1 MAQTPKIS
9 RIEAVVN
16 LASGGSTPQDVEQM
30 RGLLAAHGAH
40 ANVQVAENGGEIE
53 RRLRSAVDA
62 TPDLLV
68 VLAGDGTARAA
79 ADMAGPQG
87 PMIAPLA
94 GGTMNMLPH
103 AVYGAVPWQEA
114 LKGILED
121 GEERAIGGG
130 LIEGRSFLVAAI
142 LGAPALWAPAREA
155 VREGEFR
162 LAFARMR
169 RAWGRAFS
177 GRLRY
182 SLDGGPRGKAEALAF
197 LCPLASSALPNE
209 AQSLEAAVIDP
220 QTMAEAARIGFN
232 ALVDDWR
239 NDPAVS
245 AGPCRQARIWA
256 ASRVPAVLDGEPVTL
271 AASASV
277 DWRPQVARLLAPRE
291 EKAD

>member
-1 MAQTPKIS
+1 MAQAPKIS

-16 LASGGSTPQDVEQM
+16 IASGGATAQDAEQM
-30 RGLLAAHGAH
+30 RALLAEHGAH
-40 ANVQVAENGGEIE
+40 ANVQVADGAEIE

-62 TPDLLV
+62 APDLLV
-68 VLAGDGTARAA
+68 ILAGDGTARSA

-87 PMIAPLA
+87 PLIAPLP

-103 AVYGAVPWQEA
+103 AVYGAVPWREA
-114 LKGILED
+114 LTGVLET
-121 GEERAIGGG
+121 GVERDIGGG

-155 VREGEFR
+155 VRDGKLR

-169 RAWGRAFS
+169 RAWRRAFS

-182 SLDGGPRGKAEALAF
+182 ALDDGPRGKAEALAF
-197 LCPLASSALPNE
+197 LCPLASSALDNE

-220 QTMAEAARIGFN
+220 QTVGEAARIGFK

-245 AGPCRQARIWA
+245 AGPCRQARVWA
-256 ASRVPAVLDGEPVTL
+256 ASRVPAVLDGEPVWL
-271 AASASV
+271 ASNATV
-277 DWRPQVARLLAPRE
+277 DWRPQVARLLAPASAA
-291 EKAD
+291 K

>member
-1 MAQTPKIS
+1 MAQAPKIS

-16 LASGGSTPQDVEQM
+16 VASGGANAQDAEQM
-30 RGLLAAHGAH
+30 RALLAGYGAH
-40 ANVQVAENGGEIE
+40 ANVQVADSGEIE

-62 TPDLLV
+62 APDLLV
-68 VLAGDGTARAA
+68 ILAGDGTARAA

-87 PMIAPLA
+87 PMIAPLP

-103 AVYGAVPWQEA
+103 AVYGAVPWREA
-114 LKGILED
+114 LTDALES
-121 GEERAIGGG
+121 GVERDIGGG

-155 VREGEFR
+155 VREGQLR

-169 RAWGRAFS
+169 RAWRRAFS

-182 SLDGGPRGKAEALAF
+182 ALDDGPRGKAEALAF
-197 LCPLASSALPNE
+197 LCPLASTALADE
-209 AQSLEAAVIDP
+209 AQSLEAAIIDP
-220 QTMAEAARIGFN
+220 QTVGEAARIGFK

-245 AGPCRQARIWA
+245 AGPCRQARVWA
-256 ASRVPAVLDGEPVTL
+256 ASRIPAVLDGEPVWL
-271 AASASV
+271 ATNAAV
-277 DWRPQVARLLAPRE
+277 DWRPQVARLLAPRRE
-291 EKAD
+291 AG

>member
-1 MAQTPKIS
+1 MAQAPKIS

-16 LASGGSTPQDVEQM
+16 VASGGANAQDAEQM
-30 RGLLAAHGAH
+30 RALLAGYGAH
-40 ANVQVAENGGEIE
+40 ANVQVADSGEIE

-62 TPDLLV
+62 APDLLV
-68 VLAGDGTARAA
+68 ILAGDGTARAA

-87 PMIAPLA
+87 PMIAPLP

-103 AVYGAVPWQEA
+103 AVYGAVPWREA
-114 LKGILED
+114 LTDALES
-121 GEERAIGGG
+121 GVERDIGGG

-155 VREGEFR
+155 VREGQLR

-169 RAWGRAFS
+169 RAWRRAFS

-182 SLDGGPRGKAEALAF
+182 ALDDGPRGKAEALAF
-197 LCPLASSALPNE
+197 LCPLASTALADE
-209 AQSLEAAVIDP
+209 AQSLEAAIIDP
-220 QTMAEAARIGFN
+220 QTVAEAARIGFK

-245 AGPCRQARIWA
+245 AGPCRQARVWA
-256 ASRVPAVLDGEPVTL
+256 ASRVPAVLDGEPVWL
-271 AASASV
+271 ASNAAV
-277 DWRPQVARLLAPRE
+277 DWRPQVARLLAPPRE
-291 EKAD
+291 AG

>member
-16 LASGGSTPQDVEQM
+16 VASGGATAQDAEQM
-30 RGLLAAHGAH
+30 RALLAEYGAH
-40 ANVQVAENGGEIE
+40 ANVQVADSDEIE

-62 TPDLLV
+62 APDLLV
-68 VLAGDGTARAA
+68 ILAGDGTARAA

-87 PMIAPLA
+87 PMIAPLP

-103 AVYGAVPWQEA
+103 AVYGAAPWREA
-114 LKGILED
+114 LAGALES
-121 GEERAIGGG
+121 GVERDIGGG

-155 VREGEFR
+155 VREGKLR

-169 RAWGRAFS
+169 RAWRRAFS

-182 SLDGGPRGKAEALAF
+182 ALDDGPRGKAEALAF
-197 LCPLASSALPNE
+197 LCPLASTALDND

-220 QTMAEAARIGFN
+220 QSVGEAARIGFK

-239 NDPAVS
+239 NDPAVC
-245 AGPCRQARIWA
+245 AGPCRQARVWA
-256 ASRVPAVLDGEPVTL
+256 ASRVPAVLDGEPVWL
-271 AASASV
+271 APSATV
-277 DWRPQVARLLAPRE
+277 DWRPQVARLLAPPRE
-291 EKAD
+291 A

>member
-1 MAQTPKIS
+1 MAQAPKIS

-16 LASGGSTPQDVEQM
+16 VASGGANAQDAEQM
-30 RGLLAAHGAH
+30 RALLAGYGAH
-40 ANVQVAENGGEIE
+40 ANVQVADSGEIE

-62 TPDLLV
+62 APDLLV
-68 VLAGDGTARAA
+68 ILAGDGTARAA

-87 PMIAPLA
+87 PMIAPLP

-103 AVYGAVPWQEA
+103 AVYGAVPWREA
-114 LKGILED
+114 LTDALES
-121 GEERAIGGG
+121 GVERDIGGG

-155 VREGEFR
+155 VREGQLR

-169 RAWGRAFS
+169 RAWRRAFS

-182 SLDGGPRGKAEALAF
+182 ALDDGPRGKAEALAF
-197 LCPLASSALPNE
+197 LCPLASTALSDE
-209 AQSLEAAVIDP
+209 AQSLEAAIIDP
-220 QTMAEAARIGFN
+220 QTVGEAARIGFK

-245 AGPCRQARIWA
+245 AGPCLQARVWA
-256 ASRVPAVLDGEPVTL
+256 ASRVPAVLDGEPVWL
-271 AASASV
+271 ASNATV
-277 DWRPQVARLLAPRE
+277 DWRPRVARLLAPPRE
-291 EKAD
+291 AR

>member
-1 MAQTPKIS
+1 MAQAPKIS

-16 LASGGSTPQDVEQM
+16 IASGGATAQDAEDM
-30 RGLLAAHGAH
+30 RALLAEHGAH
-40 ANVQVAENGGEIE
+40 ANVQVADGGEIE

-62 TPDLLV
+62 APDLLV
-68 VLAGDGTARAA
+68 ILAGDGTARSA

-87 PMIAPLA
+87 PMIAPLP

-103 AVYGAVPWQEA
+103 AVYGAVTWREA
-114 LKGILED
+114 LAGALET
-121 GEERAIGGG
+121 GVERDIGGG

-155 VREGEFR
+155 VREGQLR

-169 RAWGRAFS
+169 RAWRRAFS

-182 SLDGGPRGKAEALAF
+182 ALDGGPRGKAEALAF
-197 LCPLASSALPNE
+197 LCPLASTALDDE

-220 QTMAEAARIGFN
+220 QTVGEAARIGFK

-245 AGPCRQARIWA
+245 AGPCLQARVWA
-256 ASRVPAVLDGEPVTL
+256 ASRVPAVLDGEPVWL
-271 AASASV
+271 ASNATV
-277 DWRPQVARLLAPRE
+277 DWRPRVARLLAPPRE
-291 EKAD
+291 AR

>member
-1 MAQTPKIS
+1 MAQAPKIS

-16 LASGGSTPQDVEQM
+16 VASGGANAQDAEQM
-30 RGLLAAHGAH
+30 RALLAGYGAH
-40 ANVQVAENGGEIE
+40 ANVQVADSGEIE

-62 TPDLLV
+62 APDLLV
-68 VLAGDGTARAA
+68 ILAGDGTARAA

-87 PMIAPLA
+87 PMIAPLP

-103 AVYGAVPWQEA
+103 AVYGAVPWREA
-114 LKGILED
+114 LTDALES
-121 GEERAIGGG
+121 GVERDIGGG

-155 VREGEFR
+155 VREGQLR

-169 RAWGRAFS
+169 RAWRRAFS

-182 SLDGGPRGKAEALAF
+182 ALDDGPRGKAEALAF
-197 LCPLASSALPNE
+197 LCPLASTALSDE
-209 AQSLEAAVIDP
+209 AQSLEAAIIDP
-220 QTMAEAARIGFN
+220 QTVGEAARIGFK

-245 AGPCRQARIWA
+245 AGPCRQARVWA
-256 ASRVPAVLDGEPVTL
+256 ASRIPAVLDGEPVWL
-271 AASASV
+271 ATNAAV
-277 DWRPQVARLLAPRE
+277 DWRPQVARLLAPRRE
-291 EKAD
+291 AG